1 MPVYCITGTNRGLG
15 LEFVKQLVQS
25 STNTIIATT
34 HPRATDLS
42 DLHAI
47 ASPSTHILKCDVSS
61 ISSIHAF
68 IQEAQRTL
76 GNRKIDFLLNNAGVN
91 LAAQQDSLA
100 LGPDELHAQLA
111 VNVLGPAKMVEL
123 LLGAGLLSD
132 NVRILNMSSGLGS
145 MQFSSGLRPRSC
157 AGYSISK
164 AALNMLTVHQSEDV
178 RRELPGAVVILMAPG
193 LVKTRMG
200 GEEALLEP
208 SESVSGMLRVLD
220 GLGRD
225 DTGSFYQYTGKKM
238 PW

>member
-42 DLHAI
+42 DLHAV